1 MISTITELKNN
12 TFSGIWEINTQKS
25 KYPVNGD
32 IYYDPQTHQTWC
44 FDGDEWCKLQIMTKN
59 FSTKA
64 NDRKEKIISILDEEE
79 S

>member
-1 MISTITELKNN
+1 MINTITELKNN
-12 TFSGIWEINTQKS
+12 PYSGVWELNTQKS

-32 IYYDPQTHQTWC
+32 IYYDSQTHQTWL
-44 FDGDEWCKLQIMTKN
+44 FDGDEWSKLQIMTKN